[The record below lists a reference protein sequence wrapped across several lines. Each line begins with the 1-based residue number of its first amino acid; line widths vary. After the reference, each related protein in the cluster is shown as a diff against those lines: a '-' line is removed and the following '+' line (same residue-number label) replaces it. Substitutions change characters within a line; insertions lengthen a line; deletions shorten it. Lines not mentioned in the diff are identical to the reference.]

1 MSTVTLIERHDW
13 APGLATFRLDASPA
27 FEAGQFFNFGVDTP
41 EGAVRRSYSA
51 ASAPGELLEFYVTAV
66 PGGALTPSLFD
77 LSVGSS
83 LELDT
88 KPQGFFTLKYVPR
101 TRDAWLLATG
111 TGLGPFISML
121 RGAELWEH
129 FERVFLVHGVRERA
143 HFAYSD
149 ELRQLETKRGNFR
162 YLRCL
167 SREAPAEGEAAG
179 RIPAALT
186 DGRLQALAGAELEPE
201 HCHVLLCGN
210 PQMIDDT
217 HEALKP
223 LGLVKHRVRKPGHIS
238 SEKYW

>member
-1 MSTVTLIERHDW
+1 MSTVTLIERRDW
-13 APGLATFRLDASPA
+13 APGLATFRLDAAPQ
-27 FEAGQFFNFGVDTP
+27 FEAGQFFNFGVKTS
-41 EGAVRRSYSA
+41 EGPIRRSYSA
-51 ASAPGELLEFYVTAV
+51 ASAPGERLEFFVTAV

-77 LSVGSS
+77 LGVGS
-83 LELDT
+83 ELDLDP
-88 KPQGFFTLKYVPR
+88 KPQGFFTLRFMPQ

-121 RGAELWEH
+121 RGAALWEH
-129 FERVFLVHGVRERA
+129 FQRVFLVHGVRERA
-143 HFAYSD
+143 HLAYGD
-149 ELRQLETKRGNFR
+149 ELRELETKRGNFR
-162 YLRCL
+162 YLRCV
-167 SREAPAEGEAAG
+167 SREAPGAGEVAG
-179 RIPAALT
+179 RIPAALA
-186 DGRLQALAGAELEPE
+186 DGQLQALAGAELEPE

>member
-1 MSTVTLIERHDW
+1 MSTVTLTERRDW
-13 APGLATFRLDASPA
+13 APGLATFRLDAAPD

-41 EGAVRRSYSA
+41 EGPIRRSYSA
-51 ASAPGELLEFYVTAV
+51 ASAPGEPLEFYVTAV

-77 LSVGSS
+77 LGVGSS
-83 LELDT
+83 LELDP
-88 KPQGFFTLKYVPR
+88 KPQGFFTLKYMPQ

-121 RGAELWEH
+121 RGTALWQH

-143 HFAYSD
+143 HFAYAE
-149 ELRQLETKRGNFR
+149 ELQQLAANRGNFR
-162 YLRCL
+162 YLRAV
-167 SREAPAEGEAAG
+167 SREAAATDEVAG
-179 RIPAALT
+179 RIPAALA
-186 DGRLQALAGAELEPE
+186 DGRIQALAGAELEPE
-201 HCHVLLCGN
+201 RCHVLLCGN